1 MAGTSDRLGGARLGK
16 LLTAA
21 EREEREACR
30 DRATRLS
37 AAAIRATRLSAAA
50 IRAVVACGDDVLAA
64 EPWRRTFLYYRAA
77 AVSSAGELTGMP
89 PLAYE
94 KPT

>member
-30 DRATRLS
+30 D
-37 AAAIRATRLSAAA
+37 RATRLSAAA